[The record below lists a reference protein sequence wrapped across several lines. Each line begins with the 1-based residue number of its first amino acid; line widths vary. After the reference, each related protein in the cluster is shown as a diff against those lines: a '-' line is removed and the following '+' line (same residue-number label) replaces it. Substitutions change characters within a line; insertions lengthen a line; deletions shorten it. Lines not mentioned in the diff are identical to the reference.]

1 MLVGPETD
9 TGSTDTYT
17 LGASGNLTPYEK
29 RVDNAALANPS
40 AAAYKGQFYVLART
54 YTTDSNFI
62 FKSTAVQ
69 TEDPVTPDT
78 PVTPDNNGD
87 GNANN
92 VGTGIAGMMPIASA
106 AVLLLCA
113 AGIVFLVMKRRKKM

>member
-1 MLVGPETD
+1 M
-9 TGSTDTYT
+9 
-17 LGASGNLTPYEK
+17 
-29 RVDNAALANPS
+29 
-40 AAAYKGQFYVLART
+40 
-54 YTTDSNFI
+54 
-62 FKSTAVQ
+62 Q

-113 AGIVFLVMKRRKKM
+113 AGIMVLVMKRRNKMQS